1 VSQTVTRRDPTRTRS
16 SCDARQP
23 ATAAVPPPPARPKAP
38 PRYKLALVT
47 WLGAYGVITGLL
59 VLLEPM
65 MSTWPLPLRTL
76 LLSVLMVVTLTWVVL
91 PTLNKALR
99 GWLTR

>member
-1 VSQTVTRRDPTRTRS
+1 MAQTLTRKDTTRTRS
-16 SCDARQP
+16 SCDARQS
-23 ATAAVPPPPARPKAP
+23 ATAATPPRPARPKAP
-38 PRYKLALVT
+38 PRHKLALVT

-59 VLLEPM
+59 ALLEPM

-91 PTLNKALR
+91 PTLNKAFR

>member
-1 VSQTVTRRDPTRTRS
+1 VTQTVTRQDPTRTRS
-16 SCDARQP
+16 SCDTRQP
-23 ATAAVPPPPARPKAP
+23 PKTATAPRPARPKAP
-38 PRYKLALVT
+38 PRHKLALVT

-59 VLLEPM
+59 ALLEPI

-91 PTLNKALR
+91 PTLNKAFR
-99 GWLTR
+99 GWLTS

>member
-1 VSQTVTRRDPTRTRS
+1 MAQTLTRKDTTRTRS
-16 SCDARQP
+16 SCEARQS
-23 ATAAVPPPPARPKAP
+23 ATAVPSRPARPKAP
-38 PRYKLALVT
+38 PRHKLALVT

-59 VLLEPM
+59 ALLEPI

-91 PTLNKALR
+91 PTLNKAFR